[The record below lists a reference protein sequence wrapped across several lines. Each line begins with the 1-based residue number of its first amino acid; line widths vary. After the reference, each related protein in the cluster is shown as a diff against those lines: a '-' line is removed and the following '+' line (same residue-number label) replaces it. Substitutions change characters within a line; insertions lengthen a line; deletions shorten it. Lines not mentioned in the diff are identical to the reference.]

1 VTKTRIFVI
10 SDHLMFGQG
19 LESLLRQEAELDII
33 GQETDFSQAIER
45 IKELQPDVVI
55 LDSDDAAPKVASIL
69 GASSGV
75 KIISLSLQDN
85 NLYVYQARQRVTK
98 DVIDLLEAIEEDLP
112 ASKRATGPQ
121 SPEHNGG

>member
-19 LESLLRQEAELDII
+19 LESLLRQEAELDIV
-33 GQETDFSQAIER
+33 GQETDFSRAFER

-69 GASSGV
+69 EASSGV
-75 KIISLSLQDN
+75 KVISLSLQDN
-85 NLYVYQARQRVTK
+85 NLYVYQASRRVTK
-98 DVIDLLEAIEEDLP
+98 SVMDLLEVIGEDLP
-112 ASKRATGPQ
+112 ASKRATGLQ
-121 SPEHNGG
+121 SPEHKDG